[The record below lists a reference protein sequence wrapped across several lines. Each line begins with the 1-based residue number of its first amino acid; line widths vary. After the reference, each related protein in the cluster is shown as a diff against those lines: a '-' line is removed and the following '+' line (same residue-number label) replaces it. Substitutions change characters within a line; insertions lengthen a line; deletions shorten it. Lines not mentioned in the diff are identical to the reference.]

1 MGAVKHV
8 NHLAHSS
15 AVSALT
21 HTHPKC
27 NNLAATLPF
36 VIQALRFTPS
46 VETHETVALN
56 DGSLALDDRNLALDD
71 RSLPDVFQPA
81 VVLDPLQIAPN
92 HVHLHRGPGTLV
104 VVVIRVTW
112 KNSHYM
118 NYEPVLSRQFT
129 RNLKAVN

>member
-1 MGAVKHV
+1 MHV

-46 VETHETVALN
+46 VETHETIALN
-56 DGSLALDDRNLALDD
+56 ERSLALDDRSLALDDRNLALDD

-81 VVLDPLQIAPN
+81 VVLYPLQIAPN

-104 VVVIRVTW
+104 VVVIRVPW
-112 KNSHYM
+112 KNS
-118 NYEPVLSRQFT
+118 PCT
-129 RNLKAVN
+129 K